1 MSDKY
6 IDLDIIFVVNVF
18 SSKSK
23 KNHLKYNCILLQLR
37 DGPLFTKDL
46 FNYFEEVGPR
56 QKAGVVLLEI
66 LDEVVENEKRS

>member
-1 MSDKY
+1 MFLVPK
-6 IDLDIIFVVNVF
+6 V
-18 SSKSK
+18 K